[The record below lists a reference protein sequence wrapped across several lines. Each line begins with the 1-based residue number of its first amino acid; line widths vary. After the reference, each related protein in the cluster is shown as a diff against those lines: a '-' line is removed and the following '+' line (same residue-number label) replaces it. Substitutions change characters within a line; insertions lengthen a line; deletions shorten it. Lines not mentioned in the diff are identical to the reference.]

1 LVLVLGSRRNRSLE
15 PNEMRRNYEITF
27 PMLLGDGGF
36 AVEVEAEVIPAE
48 RPMFYDSNG
57 LGNPGSD
64 EEITI
69 LSVMFGDYE
78 ISDILSQSCLT
89 LIESEASARAHS
101 GEE

>member
-1 LVLVLGSRRNRSLE
+1 MKAFVIRFPILV
-15 PNEMRRNYEITF
+15 
-27 PMLLGDGGF
+27 GDGGI

-64 EEITI
+64 EEVTI
-69 LSVMFGDYE
+69 LSVMFGEHE

-89 LIESEASARAHS
+89 LIESEASARAHA